1 MKLLKNILIS
11 ITFLTVLAG
20 IISSC
25 GQQEYDRVFR
35 YYFEAELDSA
45 YTRIRKAVEGEEEG
59 LYRVGSKAIYQH
71 KADSLKEIGMSEYAS
86 QENIDYAYLGLL
98 AAKDVFEDSKNPFV
112 SSLKE
117 LIDECHFTLENT
129 VEGTLPRNNSNLEQ
143 KILLK
148 YQWGWLKRFWRCP
161 V

>member
-71 KADSLKEIGMSEYAS
+71 KADSLKEIGMRRTSTMPIWDCWRLKTFLKI
-86 QENIDYAYLGLL
+86 QRTLL
-98 AAKDVFEDSKNPFV
+98 SV
-112 SSLKE
+112 
-117 LIDECHFTLENT
+117 H
-129 VEGTLPRNNSNLEQ
+129 
-143 KILLK
+143 
-148 YQWGWLKRFWRCP
+148 
-161 V
+161 